1 MNLLFRLIDSL
12 LSPFANIR
20 KALRGDLDKRG
31 GFSSNLT
38 SEPRIMRIPRTI
50 QGQWQIFGDDQAPAF
65 GTLKFDPETGL
76 ILDVRRHRP
85 PNLAQAFRGVGF
97 APPTVIRGLDAHGS
111 PVTLFGSVLVNF
123 NTAAALDEYKIA
135 SACAIVGAQ
144 FNQLSDAT
152 FRSVKASFSL
162 LDSWLTRSSL
172 AQVQLQTGLPAF
184 SHQPQPDI
192 ALNLPDGTTVT
203 FTMTL
208 SSQRTVT
215 SVLLSQL
222 QFVLFARPD
231 LTPIRTLL
239 DQYLLKFSRFL
250 SFLASTEVFVDEI
263 RIPRDGIAGE
273 DLEWLS
279 AVPGSTKAKRTLH
292 PTEGLL
298 AYHEIAGQFPTLVA
312 SWFRYYDEMEA
323 ILNLYFTAISKSD
336 IPVNTCF
343 LLLAQ
348 ALEAYHSR
356 SSRFVHEIQ
365 PRADFLIRR
374 DAILNAVADSQERQW
389 LKGKLAH
396 ANNKTLSERLN
407 ELIGDQ
413 PDARG
418 FVPDTTL
425 FANTVR
431 WTRNYYTHYAED
443 EEERIARGQGRIP
456 QGPELAVYCS
466 QMRALLELHF
476 IADLQLPRVAT
487 DRAINRAQQMRII
500 TAQD

>member
-1 MNLLFRLIDSL
+1 
-12 LSPFANIR
+12 
-20 KALRGDLDKRG
+20 
-31 GFSSNLT
+31 
-38 SEPRIMRIPRTI
+38 
-50 QGQWQIFGDDQAPAF
+50 
-65 GTLKFDPETGL
+65 
-76 ILDVRRHRP
+76 
-85 PNLAQAFRGVGF
+85 
-97 APPTVIRGLDAHGS
+97 
-111 PVTLFGSVLVNF
+111 
-123 NTAAALDEYKIA
+123 
-135 SACAIVGAQ
+135 
-144 FNQLSDAT
+144 
-152 FRSVKASFSL
+152 
-162 LDSWLTRSSL
+162 
-172 AQVQLQTGLPAF
+172 
-184 SHQPQPDI
+184 
-192 ALNLPDGTTVT
+192 
-203 FTMTL
+203 
-208 SSQRTVT
+208 
-215 SVLLSQL
+215 
-222 QFVLFARPD
+222 
-231 LTPIRTLL
+231 
-239 DQYLLKFSRFL
+239 
-250 SFLASTEVFVDEI
+250 
-263 RIPRDGIAGE
+263 
-273 DLEWLS
+273 
-279 AVPGSTKAKRTLH
+279 
-292 PTEGLL
+292 
-298 AYHEIAGQFPTLVA
+298 
-312 SWFRYYDEMEA
+312 
-323 ILNLYFTAISKSD
+323 
-336 IPVNTCF
+336 
-343 LLLAQ
+343 
-348 ALEAYHSR
+348 LEAYHSR